1 MVRGPG
7 FLCEFSVERRDT
19 GERVNHAALE
29 VDSVEAA
36 VRWIRI
42 AVRAALPGFEGE
54 TLRAARAFLAN
65 GRTTERE
72 LREKQLTSL
81 TLAQGSLTIVWLISP
96 ITAGGR
102 QRICVWPW
110 A

>member
-7 FLCEFSVERRDT
+7 FRCEF
-19 GERVNHAALE
+19 
-29 VDSVEAA
+29 SVEAA

-42 AVRAALPGFEGE
+42 AVRTALPGFEGE
-54 TLRAARAFLAN
+54 TLRAARAFLSD
-65 GRTTERE
+65 GRTTERK
-72 LREKQLTSL
+72 LREKQLTTL
-81 TLAQGSLTIVWLISP
+81 TLVQGSLTMVWLVSP
-96 ITAGGR
+96 IATDER

>member
-1 MVRGPG
+1 MRAPG
-7 FLCEFSVERRDT
+7 FLCEFSIERRDT
-19 GERVNHAALE
+19 GERVNQAALE

-42 AVRAALPGFEGE
+42 AVRMALPGFEGE
-54 TLRAARAFLAN
+54 ALRAARAFLAH
-65 GRTTERE
+65 GRKTERE
-72 LREKQLTSL
+72 LREKQLTTL
-81 TLAQGSLTIVWLISP
+81 TLVQGSLTIVWLISP
-96 ITAGGR
+96 IAAGER

>member
-19 GERVNHAALE
+19 GERVNQAALE

-36 VRWIRI
+36 VRWIRV
-42 AVRAALPGFEGE
+42 AVRTALPGFEGE

-65 GRTTERE
+65 GRKAERE
-72 LREKQLTSL
+72 LREKQLTTL
-81 TLAQGSLTIVWLISP
+81 TLVQGSLTMVWLVSP
-96 ITAGGR
+96 IAAGER
-102 QRICVWPW
+102 RRICVWPW

>member
-7 FLCEFSVERRDT
+7 FLREFSVERRDT
-19 GERVNHAALE
+19 GERINQAALE

-42 AVRAALPGFEGE
+42 AVRTALPGFEGE
-54 TLRAARAFLAN
+54 TLRAARAFLAH
-65 GRTTERE
+65 GRTTERK
-72 LREKQLTSL
+72 LREKQLTTL
-81 TLAQGSLTIVWLISP
+81 TLVQGSLTIVWLISP
-96 ITAGGR
+96 IAAGER